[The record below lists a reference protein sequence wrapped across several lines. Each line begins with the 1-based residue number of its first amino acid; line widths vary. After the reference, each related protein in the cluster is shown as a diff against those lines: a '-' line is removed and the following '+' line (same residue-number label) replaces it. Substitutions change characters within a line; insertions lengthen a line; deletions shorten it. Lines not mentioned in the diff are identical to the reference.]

1 MKKITTSQKKF
12 FKKYFTNVK
21 QQKFIPGVSPIPLAE
36 PPYDWEEVCEAL
48 DSLLSMETT
57 MGEKVKKFE
66 KLFANYIGTKYAIM
80 VNSGSSANLLA
91 LSILSNPSLGSHQL
105 KKGDEVIT
113 PAVTWSTTVYPISNM
128 GAVPVFV
135 DVNLDT
141 FEIDT
146 EKIENAIT
154 KKTKAIMPVH
164 LLGNP
169 CNMTKIKKIAK
180 KHDLWVIEDACEAHG
195 SQHRGKKVGSF
206 GNMGTFSF
214 FLSHHITTMEGGMLV
229 TNDKKLF
236 ELGKSLRTFGWTR
249 DISNRKNIEKKYSD
263 IDSRFLFL
271 NMGYNFR
278 PTELQGAF
286 GMHQIKKLE
295 NFIKIKIDNSR
306 YWNKKLKPYSKYFIL
321 PETND
326 YDRVSHL
333 FYPITVIENDF
344 FTKNELVE
352 YLEQKQIETRPIMSG
367 NFVKQP
373 VTKTINFKKKGNLKN
388 ASYIMKNSF
397 GIGNHQGIDKI
408 KRAFI
413 ADTIIDFIN
422 KKLY

>member
-1 MKKITTSQKKF
+1 
-12 FKKYFTNVK
+12 
-21 QQKFIPGVSPIPLAE
+21 
-36 PPYDWEEVCEAL
+36 
-48 DSLLSMETT
+48 
-57 MGEKVKKFE
+57 
-66 KLFANYIGTKYAIM
+66 
-80 VNSGSSANLLA
+80 
-91 LSILSNPSLGSHQL
+91 
-105 KKGDEVIT
+105 
-113 PAVTWSTTVYPISNM
+113 
-128 GAVPVFV
+128 
-135 DVNLDT
+135 
-141 FEIDT
+141 
-146 EKIENAIT
+146 
-154 KKTKAIMPVH
+154 
-164 LLGNP
+164 
-169 CNMTKIKKIAK
+169 
-180 KHDLWVIEDACEAHG
+180 
-195 SQHRGKKVGSF
+195 
-206 GNMGTFSF
+206 
-214 FLSHHITTMEGGMLV
+214 
-229 TNDKKLF
+229 
-236 ELGKSLRTFGWTR
+236 
-249 DISNRKNIEKKYSD
+249 
-263 IDSRFLFL
+263 
-271 NMGYNFR
+271 MGYNFR

-408 KRAFI
+408 KRGFI